1 MKKPG
6 YVSTDKSGVNKEAG
20 AKDAM
25 PGFEGFSAYETS
37 GEVAGYEQDAPPP
50 ANLQDN
56 PDVRA
61 SRPGSSVSVPDRYY

>member
-6 YVSTDKSGVNKEAG
+6 YVSLDKSGTNKESG

-25 PGFEGFSAYETS
+25 PGFENFSAYGAPDEI
-37 GEVAGYEQDAPPP
+37 AGYEQDLPPP

-56 PDVRA
+56 PDVKK
-61 SRPGSSVSVPDRYY
+61 SSPSISTPDRYY